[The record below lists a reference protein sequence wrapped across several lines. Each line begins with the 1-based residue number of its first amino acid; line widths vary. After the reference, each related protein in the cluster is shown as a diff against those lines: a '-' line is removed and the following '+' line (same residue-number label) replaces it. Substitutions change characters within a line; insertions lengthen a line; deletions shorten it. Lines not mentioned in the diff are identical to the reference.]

1 MGSANPTAAR
11 GGTVV
16 CINANHRTV
25 GQTDLLA
32 NMTVIANPTVVLLLL
47 VLIKNVNPPVVGTKM
62 SDVPVLVIARERE
75 NAMVFHVRI
84 LKYTTK

>member
-11 GGTVV
+11 GGTVA
-16 CINANHRTV
+16 CINANQRMV

-47 VLIKNVNPPVVGTKM
+47 APIKNVNLPVVGTKM
-62 SDVPVLVIARERE
+62 SDVPVPVIARERE
-75 NAMVFHVRI
+75 NVMVGHVRI
-84 LKYTTK
+84 LNCTTK

>member
-1 MGSANPTAAR
+1 MGNANPTAAC
-11 GGTVV
+11 GGTVAY
-16 CINANHRTV
+16 INANQRMV

-32 NMTVIANPTVVLLLL
+32 NMTAIARPTVVLLLL